1 MFNND
6 YLLVL
11 FTLLIPLLGIGFMC
25 VLACTSIARKAEDE
39 IETMNLKKKIEDG
52 AICPKEREG
61 YEDKRS

>member
-6 YLLVL
+6 CLLVL
-11 FTLLIPLLGIGFMC
+11 FVLLIPLLGIGFMC

-52 AICPKEREG
+52 ANCPERKEG
-61 YEDKRS
+61 L